1 MLRLSL
7 RSYALLTLG
16 MCVAVLFGLTFFTQS
31 VYAQTDSYDMFVIN
45 SPLNTSL
52 RITATPLELDNATGQ
67 WTYRIDWKRVRN
79 AQGSLYIT
87 KESNSSTV
95 ILSLSPAAQSGSKT
109 VTLAPNT
116 TYRVKF
122 YGAPAKGGVL
132 ILSKRFTTLTTADE
146 NPDIDAEYDS
156 NTVGTGT
163 GTGTATPVITT
174 GTGSGSYDPAVDNK
188 TTNTF
193 YIAPGMK
200 TKDSSDPV
208 YFVARIGNTG
218 GVSGFPAEAKSLTLK
233 VKNLPLGM
241 NVKFFTVLSFSRG
254 SNEGFGLDTSSV
266 YKGDVPTSF
275 IPGTDLTRVSFDL
288 WNQLSPNPGATV
300 EDPLIP
306 HLFDDYLVRPA
317 SEYSTTVTPGSL
329 VIMQIDTNAS
339 FTSGPGVY
347 QLKGV
352 LTYEPNMW
360 SKQLYTEKEV
370 SFAVTIPNDQLS
382 KCLTAL
388 SNKTKYPA
396 PFQKDVSEKSTFP
409 NISSDVNTLFA
420 SFGNG
425 TDVYYDNESGVWR
438 KTSTNITDP
447 PKACDKLIAVDVTSP
462 STIYKY
468 SDGTYRDQHRV
479 WITEGETVDIKV
491 VAPPSVKT
499 ATLYL
504 MKESNSGGNATEA
517 NMGLMGLGSLAG
529 GATINPDDIKN
540 DNIGSQTKGT
550 RAGRQWR
557 SGEVDASKY
566 QLIPTLHPQ
575 AATAIGTITLSN
587 GKGSIKWTVPRMD
600 PLVDTEIGNNP
611 FASKQESIRIVA
623 DNGIW
628 SDSPHF
634 SVVTNNQSCG
644 SSGLMGACDRSKV
657 TRVTGG
663 LNKDTIIDKQTPT
676 TYLARSFGQSNA
688 PSILWVVPAWVGIDK
703 ANDDFVK
710 ADLNQS
716 WVVKPGDQ
724 MKVYAYQYNVG
735 DISEVSLE
743 LMDYT
748 SNCKYDYSTLAQDN
762 STCEINFRSQTDDN
776 DRKKWIIAPS
786 VRTGFTRVIDPK
798 TNFWKWTFEYT
809 FTLPNDVPS
818 GRYIVRM
825 IDPAYAYN
833 YLNRPYGS
841 KVYPGVGAKYSNYV
855 IVGGTSPATVSA
867 TVAID
872 PVVTSSPTPVVVTG
886 TVQNPSGVG
895 GLPDANICGRVAI
908 WWFRNA
914 ASGFNVYRNTTN
926 SVSTAQQ
933 IQANG
938 AYTDATY
945 GGYVD
950 SRPTGGTYY
959 YWVENVGGS
968 TKVPLS
974 NNATGGLVASV
985 CK

>member
-1 MLRLSL
+1 
-7 RSYALLTLG
+7 
-16 MCVAVLFGLTFFTQS
+16 
-31 VYAQTDSYDMFVIN
+31 
-45 SPLNTSL
+45 
-52 RITATPLELDNATGQ
+52 
-67 WTYRIDWKRVRN
+67 
-79 AQGSLYIT
+79 
-87 KESNSSTV
+87 
-95 ILSLSPAAQSGSKT
+95 
-109 VTLAPNT
+109 
-116 TYRVKF
+116 
-122 YGAPAKGGVL
+122 
-132 ILSKRFTTLTTADE
+132 
-146 NPDIDAEYDS
+146 
-156 NTVGTGT
+156 
-163 GTGTATPVITT
+163 
-174 GTGSGSYDPAVDNK
+174 
-188 TTNTF
+188 
-193 YIAPGMK
+193 
-200 TKDSSDPV
+200 
-208 YFVARIGNTG
+208 
-218 GVSGFPAEAKSLTLK
+218 
-233 VKNLPLGM
+233 
-241 NVKFFTVLSFSRG
+241 
-254 SNEGFGLDTSSV
+254 
-266 YKGDVPTSF
+266 
-275 IPGTDLTRVSFDL
+275 
-288 WNQLSPNPGATV
+288 
-300 EDPLIP
+300 
-306 HLFDDYLVRPA
+306 
-317 SEYSTTVTPGSL
+317 
-329 VIMQIDTNAS
+329 
-339 FTSGPGVY
+339 
-347 QLKGV
+347 
-352 LTYEPNMW
+352 
-360 SKQLYTEKEV
+360 
-370 SFAVTIPNDQLS
+370 
-382 KCLTAL
+382 
-388 SNKTKYPA
+388 
-396 PFQKDVSEKSTFP
+396 
-409 NISSDVNTLFA
+409 
-420 SFGNG
+420 
-425 TDVYYDNESGVWR
+425 
-438 KTSTNITDP
+438 
-447 PKACDKLIAVDVTSP
+447 
-462 STIYKY
+462 
-468 SDGTYRDQHRV
+468 
-479 WITEGETVDIKV
+479 
-491 VAPPSVKT
+491 
-499 ATLYL
+499 
-504 MKESNSGGNATEA
+504 
-517 NMGLMGLGSLAG
+517 
-529 GATINPDDIKN
+529 
-540 DNIGSQTKGT
+540 
-550 RAGRQWR
+550 
-557 SGEVDASKY
+557 
-566 QLIPTLHPQ
+566 
-575 AATAIGTITLSN
+575 
-587 GKGSIKWTVPRMD
+587 
-600 PLVDTEIGNNP
+600 
-611 FASKQESIRIVA
+611 
-623 DNGIW
+623 
-628 SDSPHF
+628 
-634 SVVTNNQSCG
+634 
-644 SSGLMGACDRSKV
+644 
-657 TRVTGG
+657 VTGG